1 MSFCSLQTRR
11 WGISPC
17 ESSSCPII
25 LQDIVIAAF
34 VDLSG
39 VEVPALCVFTHGIC
53 ETVYFNPRIQ
63 LRHVSATAWSIPHF
77 PELHSGPVLETRV
90 FSMFLPTTLFC
101 TPNHQIWAFTFIIR
115 SLGEL
120 FSFLWNIFKH
130 FSFLLP
136 LQGILCSPFNT

>member
-11 WGISPC
+11 WGICPC

-34 VDLSG
+34 ANLSG
-39 VEVPALCVFTHGIC
+39 VEVPVLCVYSYGIC
-53 ETVYFNPRIQ
+53 ETKYFNPRIQ
-63 LRHVSATAWSIPHF
+63 LRHVSATAWSTPHF
-77 PELHSGPVLETRV
+77 PELHSDPMLETGA

-101 TPNHQIWAFTFIIR
+101 TPYHQIWAFTFIIR
-115 SLGEL
+115 SVGDL
-120 FSFLWNIFKH
+120 FSLLWIIFKH

-136 LQGILCSPFNT
+136 LHGILYSHFNT